1 MKTHIS
7 LRVAAA
13 TALILTLAG
22 CKDTWLMYDT
32 SQKDHLY
39 FEVTSAL
46 PQVSFSLIE
55 DQQIEYNV
63 AVKMMG
69 MPVDYDRTFS
79 IEYIDADPDETI
91 TVGTEKIP
99 VITAQSGTDFEIG
112 ALTLPAGAVETSIPL
127 TLHRQEVMKTKYA
140 CIRFRIVEDDEFLP
154 LAADS
159 TFVKKIKTPL
169 FNLYVNDGDPTC
181 PDWWDASATGYD
193 LFGWTLYLGRFYPE
207 KFRKMLDLYH
217 QVETKNPV
225 FYQEC
230 VDRYGENL
238 DKEGIAKNFIQLEN
252 PTVWASYVLIPLCEY
267 YKTYYAEH
275 PDDPNYEEIKSS
287 GSSGTDWTDPI
298 ALLR

>member
-1 MKTHIS
+1 MKKHIS
-7 LRVAAA
+7 LRIAAA
-13 TALILTLAG
+13 SALILALAG

-79 IEYIDADPDETI
+79 IEYIDVDPDETI
-91 TVGTEKIP
+91 TVGTTQIP
-99 VITAQSGTDFEIG
+99 VVTAQNGTDFELG
-112 ALTLPAGAVETSIPL
+112 ALKLPAGDVEASIPL
-127 TLHRQEVMKTKYA
+127 TFHRQEVMKTKYV
-140 CIRFRIVEDDEFLP
+140 CVRFRIVEDDEFRP

-159 TFVKKIKTPL
+159 SDVKKIKTPL
-169 FNLYVNDGDPTC
+169 FNLYVNDGDPAC
-181 PDWWDASATGYD
+181 PDWWDSSTPNYP
-193 LFGWTLYLGRFYPE
+193 LFGWSGYLGNFYPE
-207 KFRKMLDLYH
+207 KFRKMLDFYH
-217 QVETKNPV
+217 QVEEKNPV

-238 DKEGIAKNFIQLEN
+238 DKEGIRKDFYAYEN

-275 PDDPNYEEIKSS
+275 PDDPNYEEIKT
-287 GSSGTDWTDPI
+287 SGTSGTYWRDPI
-298 ALLR
+298 GILK